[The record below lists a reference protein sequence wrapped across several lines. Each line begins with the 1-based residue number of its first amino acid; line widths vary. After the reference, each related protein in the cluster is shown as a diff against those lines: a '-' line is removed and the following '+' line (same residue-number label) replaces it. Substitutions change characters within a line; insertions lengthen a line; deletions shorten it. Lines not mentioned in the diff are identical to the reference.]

1 MEPDHRKLLRAV
13 GRRIAELRA
22 ERGWTQE
29 AFAEHYG
36 ASAKYAQTLELGSE
50 NLSLATLARIARTL
64 KAPVRELFAPPK
76 SLKANPGRPKKHT
89 KEVRARVGPGGANI
103 SRSHGRSSA

>member
-1 MEPDHRKLLRAV
+1 MEPDDRRLLRAV

-36 ASAKYAQTLELGSE
+36 ASAKYAQALELGSE
-50 NLSLATLARIARTL
+50 NLSLTTLARIARTL
-64 KAPVRELFAPPK
+64 KVPVRELLAPPR
-76 SLKANPGRPKKHT
+76 SLRANPGRPRIT
-89 KEVRARVGPGGANI
+89 AAVRRK
-103 SRSHGRSSA
+103 

>member
-1 MEPDHRKLLRAV
+1 MEPDDRKLLRAV

-50 NLSLATLARIARTL
+50 NLSLSTLARIARTL
-64 KAPVRELFAPPK
+64 KVPVRELFAAPK
-76 SLKANPGRPKKHT
+76 TLKANPGRPKALRK
-89 KEVRARVGPGGANI
+89 K
-103 SRSHGRSSA
+103 